1 MQDTTCMIP
10 NTDNIVCWDAVGSSS
25 LTIVPSGEIC
35 IPPVGKVLLEI

>member
-25 LTIVPSGEIC
+25 LTIAQEE
-35 IPPVGKVLLEI
+35 LAF